1 MFEIFKKSLKP
12 AKEIVSGACKLA
24 TSIHSDARAILRFT
38 TLDPIKFLLSC
49 TLICALSTSAN
60 AETITLISEDNWYPY
75 AALKDGK
82 IAGFAV
88 DVIEAAYAKM
98 NIQVAFISAPYSRCL
113 MLTKAGRALGCF
125 DSLNDLTLA
134 PDFLFHHEPLFK
146 GTIGIYAAGKNRST
160 PVSVPDLRGR
170 TVGVTHEYTYGDAIE
185 SDKKI
190 VREIAPSDL
199 SNLRKLLKGRSE
211 FSLVYT
217 RIADYLQVAYPDE
230 LKGKIRQVGV
240 AFEDKL
246 YVSFSKTWPGAQHYA
261 DLLDQGLIAIRADGT
276 YKKLEQ
282 KWATPAK

>member
-1 MFEIFKKSLKP
+1 M
-12 AKEIVSGACKLA
+12 
-24 TSIHSDARAILRFT
+24 
-38 TLDPIKFLLSC
+38 
-49 TLICALSTSAN
+49 
-60 AETITLISEDNWYPY
+60 ISEDNWYPY

-98 NIQVAFISAPYSRCL
+98 NIKVEFISAPYSRCL

-146 GTIGIYAAGKNRST
+146 ATIGIYATGKNPSAS
-160 PVSVPDLRGR
+160 VSVGDLRGR
-170 TVGVTHEYTYGDAIE
+170 TVGVTHEYTYGDEIE
-185 SDKKI
+185 GDKKI
-190 VREIAPSDL
+190 VREVAPSDL

-217 RIADYLQVAYPDE
+217 RIVDYLEVAYADE
-230 LKGKIRQVGV
+230 FKGRVHQVGV
-240 AFEDKL
+240 AYEDKL
-246 YVSFSKTWPGAQHYA
+246 FVSFSKARPDSQHYA

-276 YKKLEQ
+276 YRKLEQ
-282 KWATPAK
+282 KWATPVK

>member
-1 MFEIFKKSLKP
+1 MKTLLKESDNLISCP
-12 AKEIVSGACKLA
+12 KIIGRYFNMQGIRRFPVLGLFNLMMAC
-24 TSIHSDARAILRFT
+24 I
-38 TLDPIKFLLSC
+38 LSC
-49 TLICALSTSAN
+49 ALVSFAH
-60 AETITLISEDNWYPY
+60 AETITLVSEDNWYPY

-82 IAGFAV
+82 ISGFAV

-98 NIQVAFISAPYSRCL
+98 NIKVEFIAAPYSRCL
-113 MLTKAGRALGCF
+113 MLTKTGRALGCF

-146 GTIGIYAAGKNRST
+146 ATLAIYATGKNQ
-160 PVSVPDLRGR
+160 PAAVSVLDLRGR

-190 VREIAPSDL
+190 VREVAPSDL

-211 FSLVYT
+211 YSLVYT
-217 RIADYLQVAYPDE
+217 RIVDYLQVAYPE
-230 LKGKIRQVGV
+230 EFKGKIRQVGV
-240 AFEDKL
+240 ALEVNL
-246 YVSFSKTWPGAQHYA
+246 YISFSKIWPDSKRYA

-282 KWATPAK
+282 KWATPLR